1 MASRK
6 RRTET
11 GQVPI
16 RNVPIG
22 SIRPAAEN
30 DTVYRPV
37 DPTDPAIVALA
48 ENIAT
53 HGVLEPLAIT
63 TDGVIL
69 SGHRRFCAA
78 NVAGVETVPVRVEQ
92 IQSTDPRFLPLLV
105 SYNHQRQKSIDEL
118 LRESIVDSSVGDAYE
133 ELQSERIKRSRD
145 ATETAETMELG
156 ARRRRSEISPAKRPM
171 LDAVRQIVGELREF
185 WPLSVRTI
193 HYQLLNVSPL
203 THASKPNSRY
213 RNTKAF
219 YKQACDLC
227 ARARL
232 EGFLP
237 FDAIDDPTRPVT
249 NWRVHRGPGD
259 YIREQIDGFLGGY
272 SRDLLQSQ
280 PNHVEVVAE
289 KMTLRPIL
297 KPVCM
302 RFTVRLTIGRGF
314 CSIPPRQQ
322 LLERFRE
329 SGKSRLAL
337 VFVSDHDPD
346 GEVISE
352 SFARSMRDDFGIA
365 GSDIVAVRAALTADQ
380 VNDLRLPP
388 NHDRAKPGSANYPA
402 FVRQFGDKVHELEA
416 VPPEQLQRLLTD
428 ALEAVIDAEM
438 FNAEVEAEKRDAE
451 EIRAARRRIMA
462 AI

>member
-1 MASRK
+1 MATT
-6 RRTET
+6 RRSSQP

-16 RNVPIG
+16 RQVPIG
-22 SIRPAAEN
+22 TIRPAAAN
-30 DTVYRPV
+30 DTVYRPI
-37 DPTDPAIVALA
+37 DPTDPAIVALS
-48 ENIAT
+48 ENIARN
-53 HGVLEPLAIT
+53 GVLEPLAIT

-69 SGHRRFCAA
+69 SGHRRYCAA
-78 NVAGVETVPVRVEQ
+78 RLAGVQTVPVRVEQ
-92 IQSTDPRFLPLLV
+92 MRSTDPRFLPLLV

-118 LRESIVDSSVGDAYE
+118 LRESVVDSAVGDAYE
-133 ELQSERIKRSRD
+133 ELKSDRMKRSRK
-145 ATETAETMELG
+145 ASETAETMELG

-171 LDAVRQIVGELREF
+171 LDAVRQIVAGLVEF

-193 HYQLLNVSPL
+193 HYQLLNISPL
-203 THASKPNSRY
+203 THASKPNSHY

-232 EGFLP
+232 EGLLP

-249 NWRVHRGPGD
+249 NWIVHRGPGD
-259 YIREQIDGFLGGY
+259 YIREQIKKFLGGY
-272 SRDLLQSQ
+272 NRDLLQSQ
-280 PNHVEVVAE
+280 PNHVEVIAE
-289 KMTLRPIL
+289 KMTLGAIL
-297 KPVCM
+297 EPVCAK
-302 RFTVRLTIGRGF
+302 FTVRLTIGRGF

-322 LLERFRE
+322 LFERFKD

-365 GSDIVAVRAALTADQ
+365 DSDIVAVRAALTADQ
-380 VNDLRLPP
+380 VDALRLPP
-388 NHDRAKPGSANYPA
+388 NHDRAKPGSTNYSA

-416 VPPEQLQRLLTD
+416 VAPKELQRLLSE
-428 ALEAVIDAEM
+428 ALESVIDAEL

-451 EIRAARRRIMA
+451 QIQAARRRIMA